1 MTESAVIMGIDPGV
15 KTGIALYQGGKLC
28 ELRTIA
34 PVDYERVLLDIQPV
48 LVVVED
54 SRLTKDLFTGKRLSH
69 KARIKIAR
77 NVGSVDGLCNILFA
91 LCERHKIEI
100 KGLSPKDK
108 GPKLDAAPFCRKT
121 GYTGKS
127 NEHGRDAGM
136 VAWRFRHR
144 RARALPQRDKK

>member
-1 MTESAVIMGIDPGV
+1 MTENAVIMGIDPGV

-54 SRLTKDLFTGKRLSH
+54 SRPIKALFTGIRLSH
-69 KARIKIAR
+69 KAQVKVAR
-77 NVGSVDGLCNILFA
+77 NVGAIDCLCSIIFA
-91 LCERHKIEI
+91 LCARHEIEI
-100 KGLSPKDK
+100 EALSPKEK
-108 GPKLDAAPFCRKT
+108 GPKLDAVTFCRKT

-144 RARALPQRDKK
+144 RAKG